1 MNPKDLNKDGSEF
14 HETQYLEPDGS
25 NELMATRFVE
35 NISHQGLQDSEPKI
49 TTGNL
54 LLNRFQVLKLL
65 GTGTFGKVYLAKDE
79 QLGRLVAVKVAK
91 NPSQNKKQ
99 FETFLSEA
107 RMLAKL
113 DHPNIVPVYDVINS
127 QSEGVFIISKYLD
140 GGNLSKVIANGP
152 HSFPDIAKWIAII
165 AEALHHA
172 HVRGLVHRD
181 IKPDNILL
189 DSKGNL
195 FIADF
200 GLALTDELFDLTTG
214 LLGTP
219 AYMSPE
225 QASGQ
230 AHMVDGRTDIFSLG
244 VILYEF
250 LAGRRPFEAKTVSLT
265 LQQIIRVAARPP
277 RQINDS
283 IPKELER
290 ICLKALN
297 KNLDDRYLT
306 GLDFAED
313 LKNYLRQVDVG
324 ASTKVAGDSVF
335 SNFPSSSS
343 TSSSTT
349 GSGLNKS
356 RNVDAP
362 GMESVSKVLE
372 SGGATLQSALANS
385 DKEFSRTRPLLEQQL
400 YDIKDGD
407 AAKTK
412 VLLALLPADPSYAKL
427 LVDPLLAA
435 NPQDF
440 MVIRQRLAPYAEV
453 VIPLLE
459 QKFARLPELDNS
471 VNLRIAGALALW
483 QTSSPLFEKILP
495 GIINRLVAQDLIY
508 LGEWVEIF
516 KPIQKLL
523 LHKLV
528 SFGQDVANPVMQ
540 RNYANAIAL
549 EYASDNERILFHL
562 FLSAPRG
569 GEKVIF
575 NKILPIR
582 DKMIPYL
589 KRFRAAVVA
598 TNNPQE
604 KAIAE
609 TRKGMAAALQ
619 LVLEDTEGF
628 SIFLNAVDETPRT
641 TAQSLVCELGARPAI
656 FYEKIRDETN
666 AGAKASMILTLGGM
680 NFSEVPESQKKQW
693 LDHLLELYQNH
704 PDSGVHGALDWILR
718 QKLGLGHLCDK
729 STRDIR
735 LGSESPRNWH
745 VNNLGQCLISI
756 KGPVRF
762 LMGSPLDEV
771 GRHENEKLHEVVI
784 PRSFAVAQK
793 VVTMEQYLKFN
804 PTFQGARASKGADN
818 PVNGVSWY
826 QAAEFCNW
834 LNEQENIPKSEWCY
848 LPNDKGLY
856 AAGMRVANDFLRKKG
871 YRLPTEAEWEYCS
884 RAGTKTP
891 WFFGT
896 DASHLD
902 QFGCYQNNSKNRVSP
917 VGHFKPNDLGFFDMA
932 GNVYQ
937 WVQDLLQPY
946 PDATLVEDIKAD
958 VRVLD
963 DMSSRVLRGGAFYYP
978 GDVLRSAHRGG
989 LKPEQSSDGSGFR
1002 VARTLA

>member
-1 MNPKDLNKDGSEF
+1 M
-14 HETQYLEPDGS
+14 
-25 NELMATRFVE
+25 
-35 NISHQGLQDSEPKI
+35 
-49 TTGNL
+49 
-54 LLNRFQVLKLL
+54 
-65 GTGTFGKVYLAKDE
+65 
-79 QLGRLVAVKVAK
+79 
-91 NPSQNKKQ
+91 
-99 FETFLSEA
+99 
-107 RMLAKL
+107 
-113 DHPNIVPVYDVINS
+113 
-127 QSEGVFIISKYLD
+127 
-140 GGNLSKVIANGP
+140 
-152 HSFPDIAKWIAII
+152 
-165 AEALHHA
+165 
-172 HVRGLVHRD
+172 VHRD

-244 VILYEF
+244 VIFYEF

-471 VNLRIAGALALW
+471 LWTGCRQPGNATKLRECDCVGV
-483 QTSSPLFEKILP
+483 
-495 GIINRLVAQDLIY
+495 R
-508 LGEWVEIF
+508 
-516 KPIQKLL
+516 
-523 LHKLV
+523 
-528 SFGQDVANPVMQ
+528 
-540 RNYANAIAL
+540 
-549 EYASDNERILFHL
+549 
-562 FLSAPRG
+562 
-569 GEKVIF
+569 
-575 NKILPIR
+575 
-582 DKMIPYL
+582 
-589 KRFRAAVVA
+589 KR
-598 TNNPQE
+598 
-604 KAIAE
+604 
-609 TRKGMAAALQ
+609 
-619 LVLEDTEGF
+619 
-628 SIFLNAVDETPRT
+628 
-641 TAQSLVCELGARPAI
+641 
-656 FYEKIRDETN
+656 
-666 AGAKASMILTLGGM
+666 
-680 NFSEVPESQKKQW
+680 
-693 LDHLLELYQNH
+693 
-704 PDSGVHGALDWILR
+704 
-718 QKLGLGHLCDK
+718 
-729 STRDIR
+729 
-735 LGSESPRNWH
+735 
-745 VNNLGQCLISI
+745 
-756 KGPVRF
+756 
-762 LMGSPLDEV
+762 
-771 GRHENEKLHEVVI
+771 
-784 PRSFAVAQK
+784 
-793 VVTMEQYLKFN
+793 
-804 PTFQGARASKGADN
+804 
-818 PVNGVSWY
+818 
-826 QAAEFCNW
+826 
-834 LNEQENIPKSEWCY
+834 
-848 LPNDKGLY
+848 
-856 AAGMRVANDFLRKKG
+856 
-871 YRLPTEAEWEYCS
+871 
-884 RAGTKTP
+884 
-891 WFFGT
+891 
-896 DASHLD
+896 
-902 QFGCYQNNSKNRVSP
+902 
-917 VGHFKPNDLGFFDMA
+917 
-932 GNVYQ
+932 
-937 WVQDLLQPY
+937 
-946 PDATLVEDIKAD
+946 
-958 VRVLD
+958 
-963 DMSSRVLRGGAFYYP
+963 
-978 GDVLRSAHRGG
+978 
-989 LKPEQSSDGSGFR
+989 
-1002 VARTLA
+1002 